1 MRILLGK
8 LHKEISIQS
17 TGITSLVMLSDQS
30 DSARRLQ
37 CFAEDSES
45 KFALSLVLRVIDVIN
60 NGSRVKNV
68 IKLMQSSQSQERAVP
83 MKKAIVVGQFRVVSK
98 TLLNGRTEG
107 FGTLGGITGMAANRD
122 LGRWRMLRWSRSMN
136 PTPRRFQCLGLYF
149 QNSGRG
155 DFIHVSNEI
164 K

>member
-8 LHKEISIQS
+8 LQKEISIQS

-30 DSARRLQ
+30 DKAKRLQ

-45 KFALSLVLRVIDVIN
+45 KFALSLVLRVINVIN

-83 MKKAIVVGQFRVVSK
+83 MKKAIIVGKLRVVSK
-98 TLLNGRTEG
+98 TLLNGGTKG
-107 FGTLGGITGMAANRD
+107 FGTHGGITGLAANRD
-122 LGRWRMLRWSRSMN
+122 LGRWRVLR
-136 PTPRRFQCLGLYF
+136 
-149 QNSGRG
+149 
-155 DFIHVSNEI
+155 
-164 K
+164 